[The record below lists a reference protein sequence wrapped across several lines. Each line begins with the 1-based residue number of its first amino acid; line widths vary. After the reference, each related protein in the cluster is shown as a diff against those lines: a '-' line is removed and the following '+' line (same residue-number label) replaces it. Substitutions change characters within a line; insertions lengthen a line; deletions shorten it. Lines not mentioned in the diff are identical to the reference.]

1 MSNNDKYGRNRNL
14 WRKVYGQ
21 INRPPDIRTVI
32 DTVTATTFSL
42 DLSKTIRDRN
52 YFAIVQN
59 PVTGGSEGLALGEYD
74 EGLITF
80 TNESEKSVT
89 FGITFSNEPVVV
101 FTIEEANASYPNSE
115 NINVFGF
122 TLSTTGSHLGLSAP
136 FTGTV
141 RYRACFA
148 AAYPSYFESAFA
160 PVSGTFRASAGSVLV
175 NNDSAYTASYAAMS
189 NPPTSFRQTPFDSS
203 YAHVA
208 DVKLEVPAAPGST
221 ETPSD
226 ISAPVSTRIYYIAY
240 E

>member
-21 INRPPDIRTVI
+21 INRPPDVRTVI
-32 DTVTATTFSL
+32 DTVTATTYSL

-52 YFAIVQN
+52 FFAIIQN
-59 PVTGGSEGLALGEYD
+59 PMTGSDEGLALGEYD

-80 TNESEKSVT
+80 DNESEKSVT

-101 FTIEEANASYPNSE
+101 FTMEDADVSYPNSE
-115 NINVFGF
+115 NVNVFGF

-136 FTGTV
+136 FKGTV

-148 AAYPSYFESAFA
+148 AAYPAYFVSAYA
-160 PVSGTFRASAGSVLV
+160 PVSGTFRASAGSILV
-175 NNDSAYTASYAAMS
+175 GNDSAYTASYAAMS
-189 NPPTSFRQTPFDSS
+189 GAPTSFRQSPFDSS
-203 YAHVA
+203 YSHTA
-208 DVKLEVPAAPGST
+208 DVKLEVPAAPGLSA
-221 ETPSD
+221 TPSD